1 MAVREMLAGRSNC
14 YPRPWRACAGTA
26 KNYFKSFVDV
36 KGQYADK
43 GYVAPTSSVSGLPF
57 LLAIILGMFVAL
69 GVVVSR
75 T

>member
-1 MAVREMLAGRSNC
+1 MHGA
-14 YPRPWRACAGTA
+14 W
-26 KNYFKSFVDV
+26 
-36 KGQYADK
+36 YADK

-69 GVVVSR
+69 GVVVAQ